1 LAATILLVRHAVH
14 TQYNQCLSGRA
25 AAVPLSEAG
34 RAQARALARYLSQDG
49 IARVECSP
57 LDRTRETAAFIAEAA
72 GVPLVPSE
80 ALIEIDM
87 GDWTGRAIGSFGDD
101 PAWRAWNEQ
110 RGSARIPGGESMGE
124 AQDRIVGH
132 IARIAAEQDGRTVAL
147 VSHSDMIRAALA
159 WALGLG
165 LDNLLRFDIDPAS
178 VSRLVVGEWGARVLS
193 INERVH

>member
-1 LAATILLVRHAVH
+1 MRHAEH

-25 AAVPLSEAG
+25 ADVPLSEVG
-34 RAQARALARYLSQDG
+34 RAQAQALAGYLSRDG

-57 LDRTRETAAFIAEAA
+57 LDRTRETATYIADTS
-72 GVPLVPSE
+72 GVPLASRE

-87 GDWTGRAIGSFGDD
+87 GDWTGRAMGSFGDD

-132 IARIAAEQDGRTVAL
+132 IIRVAAEQDGRTVAL